1 MAKLTNKQREQAKKD
16 LQDRLTTA
24 IEESPRG
31 LTDEEMRMCVL
42 KACVETKPIKI

>member
-1 MAKLTNKQREQAKKD
+1 MNKQREQAKKD

-42 KACVETKPIKI
+42 KACAETKLIKI